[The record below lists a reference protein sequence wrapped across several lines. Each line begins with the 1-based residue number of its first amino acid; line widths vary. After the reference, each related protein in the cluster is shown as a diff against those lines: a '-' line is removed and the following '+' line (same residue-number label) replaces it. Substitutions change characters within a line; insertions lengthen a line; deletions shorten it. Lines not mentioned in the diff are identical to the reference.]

1 MAAAAEAISAIEG
14 TCLGRAYDDDAE
26 QLPVDGE
33 ALMCTV
39 GSIKVHP
46 NQVGSNIVDN
56 RFACKQFHVHMSA
69 PEWTHASLQ
78 TCC

>member
-14 TCLGRAYDDDAE
+14 TCLGMAYGGDAE
-26 QLPVDGE
+26 QLPVEGE

-46 NQVGSNIVDN
+46 NQVG
-56 RFACKQFHVHMSA
+56 
-69 PEWTHASLQ
+69 
-78 TCC
+78 